1 VRGVPRARRLNVSTQ
16 TAADTQRPAGFV
28 WRRRSGL
35 HYLHHK
41 EGMHHNYSM
50 CDFTFDLLSGNL
62 INMYRPRPIVTTIR
76 NTVWID

>member
-1 VRGVPRARRLNVSTQ
+1 M
-16 TAADTQRPAGFV
+16 